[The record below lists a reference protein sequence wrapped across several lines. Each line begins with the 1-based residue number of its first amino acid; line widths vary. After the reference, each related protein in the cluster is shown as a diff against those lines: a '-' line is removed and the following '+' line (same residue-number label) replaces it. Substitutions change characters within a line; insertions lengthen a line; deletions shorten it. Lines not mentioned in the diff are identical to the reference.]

1 MADEKAEQT
10 LPEEIPE
17 EESVAADASEEAVP
31 LEEMSAEQLL
41 EALEEAQSAV
51 VAAKDQALRA
61 QAESENVRRR
71 AQRDVE
77 HAHKFALERF
87 ANELLPVVDSLEKSI
102 EAASGDAD
110 AASISEGVEL
120 SLKLALAAMEKSGLT
135 RIDPQ
140 GEPFDPEFHEAMGMI
155 ESADAEPGSILHVLQ
170 KGYTLN
176 GRLVRAAMVMVAKA
190 PAAEEA
196 AAADE
201 ADEAPAADK

>member
-10 LPEEIPE
+10 LPEELHE
-17 EESVAADASEEAVP
+17 EETVDPDASEEAVP

-41 EALEEAQSAV
+41 DALEEAQSAV

-61 QAESENVRRR
+61 QAEVENVRRR

-110 AASISEGVEL
+110 AAAITEGVEL

-176 GRLVRAAMVMVAKA
+176 GRLVRAAMVMVAKD
-190 PAAEEA
+190 PA
-196 AAADE
+196 
-201 ADEAPAADK
+201 ADEAPAAGKAPAADE

>member
-10 LPEEIPE
+10 LPEELHE
-17 EESVAADASEEAVP
+17 ASDDEESARAEAAEEVP
-31 LEEMSAEQLL
+31 AEEMTAEQLL

-61 QAESENVRRR
+61 QAEAENVRRR

-77 HAHKFALERF
+77 HAHKYALERF

-102 EAASGDAD
+102 EAASGDAE
-110 AASISEGVEL
+110 AATIAEGVEL

-140 GEPFDPEFHEAMGMI
+140 GEPFDPEFHEAMSML
-155 ESADAEPGSILHVLQ
+155 ESADAEPGSVLHVLQ

-190 PAAEEA
+190 PAVDESAEDGA
-196 AAADE
+196 
-201 ADEAPAADK
+201 

>member
-1 MADEKAEQT
+1 MADDKAEQT
-10 LPEEIPE
+10 LPEKLPE
-17 EESVAADASEEAVP
+17 ASDDEESVSEEAAEEAIP
-31 LEEMSAEQLL
+31 AEEMTAEQLL
-41 EALEEAQSAV
+41 EALEEAQAAV

-61 QAESENVRRR
+61 QAEAENVRRR

-87 ANELLPVVDSLEKSI
+87 ANELLPVVDSMEKSI

-110 AASISEGVEL
+110 AAAIVEGVEL

-135 RIDPQ
+135 RIDPH
-140 GEPFDPEFHEAMGMI
+140 GEPFDPEFHEAMSML
-155 ESADAEPGSILHVLQ
+155 ESADAEPGSVLHVLQ

-190 PAAEEA
+190 PAVDESAEDGA
-196 AAADE
+196 
-201 ADEAPAADK
+201 